1 MNLEYLRYFMVL
13 GRLQHYSKAAEQLHI
28 SQPGLSH
35 AITALEKTMGVPLFQ
50 KTGRGIVLSEY
61 GEMLLPEAEKIVSRL
76 DDCIHSFHHMKEG
89 GGIIRISSVTP
100 VASTLV
106 AKLTQEFLRSNPN
119 CDFTFS
125 VGMSSEIYSALKEHR
140 IDIGFC
146 SKVMKDPEILYTSVH
161 KQHMVVIVPEGH
173 PLEQRE
179 AVRLVDTLA
188 YPHVTFSWR
197 SGLRSTIDHLFS
209 PVRAQWN
216 IVYEV
221 EDADFI
227 LGLVANGFGITVMPE
242 IPVTHLHAGVKILRL
257 SEPNWESHFYIL
269 RRKEKYL
276 LNSIEEYHR
285 FFLQRSKE
293 LSK

>member
-1 MNLEYLRYFMVL
+1 MNMEYLRYFIVL
-13 GRLQHYSKAAEQLHI
+13 GRLQHYGKAAEQLHI

-35 AITALEKTMGVPLFQ
+35 AITALEKTLGVPLFQ

-61 GEMLLPEAEKIVSRL
+61 GQMFLPAAEKIICL
-76 DDCIHSFHHMKEG
+76 IADCTHNFQQMKED

-106 AKLTQEFLRSNPN
+106 ARLAQEFRQCYPS

-125 VGMSSEIYSALKEHR
+125 VGMSSEIYTALKDHR

-146 SKVMKDPEILYTSVH
+146 SSITEDPDILYTSVH
-161 KQHMVVIVPEGH
+161 QQHLVVAIPQGH
-173 PLEQRE
+173 PLEDCSSASLQ
-179 AVRLVDTLA
+179 DTLA
-188 YPHVTFSWR
+188 YPHVTFSWL
-197 SGLRSTIDHLFS
+197 SGLRSTIDQLFA
-209 PVRAQWN
+209 PVRAQWK
-216 IVYEV
+216 IAYEV

-242 IPVTHLHAGVKILRL
+242 IPVTRLHPGVKLLRL
-257 SEPNWESHFYIL
+257 SEPNWESHFYIM

-276 LNSIEEYHR
+276 LNSIEEFHR
-285 FFLQRSKE
+285 FSIQRSKDFM
-293 LSK
+293 